1 MIDARA
7 LTRRFGGVTAVDAA
21 TFRAEPGVVTGFLG
35 PNGAGKTTTLRLLT
49 TFLAPT
55 SGTAV
60 VAGRDLLREPL
71 EVRRRIGY
79 LCENAPLPSE
89 LRVGEYLL
97 VRAEMKGLAR
107 SSARRAVATAC
118 ERLELGSVER
128 RLIGALSRGFRR
140 RVGLADA
147 LLGDPPVL
155 ILDEPTN
162 SLDPDQ
168 VRRVRELLRELAAER
183 TVLVSTHLL
192 AEAERLCG
200 ALVVIAAG
208 RIVAAGAPAEIAA
221 RHGAGERLVVR
232 VGRVPEG
239 CDVGVL
245 LAAVA
250 GVRKGEPGAGG
261 AGEWV
266 VRADG
271 QGDPGPAVVQALI
284 AAGVEVREVR
294 RDAETLERVFLRLT
308 GTDGEAGD

>member
-21 TFRAEPGVVTGFLG
+21 TFRAAPGVVTGFLG

-79 LCENAPLPSE
+79 LCENAPLPPE

-107 SSARRAVATAC
+107 SSARRAVAMAC

-128 RLIGALSRGFRR
+128 RLIGALSRGFRQ

-200 ALVVIAAG
+200 ALVVLAAG
-208 RIVAAGAPAEIAA
+208 RIVATGAPAEIAA
-221 RHGAGERLVVR
+221 RHGVGERLVVR

-239 CDVGVL
+239 RDVGVL
-245 LAAVA
+245 LAAVP
-250 GVRKGEPGAGG
+250 GVGKGEPGAGG

-266 VRADG
+266 VYADG
-271 QGDPGPAVVQALI
+271 AGDPGPAVVQALF

-308 GTDGEAGD
+308 GADGEAAD